1 MSQDFTITVITGA
14 TCSGKTSLS
23 IDLAKKIN
31 AEIICADSRSVYK
44 GLDIVSAKPKK
55 EEMQGVKHHLLDII
69 TPDCD
74 FSAGDFAKEAQR
86 TIEQIKKEGKNV
98 IVTGGTWFYI
108 KSLLDDKKLP
118 QVGINKK
125 LREELNP
132 KTPDELWDML
142 YKLDSTRAQQI
153 HKNNKDKVIRSIE
166 MCIGLNMPI
175 SEYVR
180 EDKKQYRSKWF
191 MPKIE
196 REELYQRINKRVD
209 IMLDEGL
216 YDEWQKNK
224 TLYPNSKVLENTIGY
239 REFFELERGEYKN
252 FDEAVDKIKQ
262 RTRNFAKRQLTY
274 FRSNKDIKSIGGIG
288 EILF

>member
-1 MSQDFTITVITGA
+1 MITGA

-175 SEYVR
+175 SEYIR
-180 EDKKQYRSKWF
+180 EDKEQYDTKWF

-209 IMLDEGL
+209 IMVDEGL

-252 FDEAVDKIKQ
+252 LNEAVDKIKQ

-274 FRSNKDIKSIGGIG
+274 FRSNKDIKSIGSIG
-288 EILF
+288 EII

>member
-1 MSQDFTITVITGA
+1 MITGA

-31 AEIICADSRSVYK
+31 AEIICADSRSVYR

-55 EEMQGVKHHLLDII
+55 EEMQGVKHHLLDIV

-180 EDKKQYRSKWF
+180 EDKEQYDTKWF

-209 IMLDEGL
+209 IMVDEGL

-274 FRSNKDIKSIGGIG
+274 FRSNKEIKSIGSIG

>member
-1 MSQDFTITVITGA
+1 MITGA

-31 AEIICADSRSVYK
+31 AEIICADSRSVYR

-55 EEMQGVKHHLLDII
+55 EEMQGVKHHLLDIV

-98 IVTGGTWFYI
+98 IVAGGTWFYI

-175 SEYVR
+175 SEYIR
-180 EDKKQYRSKWF
+180 EDKEQYDTKWF

-209 IMLDEGL
+209 IMVDEGL

-252 FDEAVDKIKQ
+252 LNEAVDKIKQ

-274 FRSNKDIKSIGGIG
+274 FRSNKDIKSIGSIG
-288 EILF
+288 EII

>member
-1 MSQDFTITVITGA
+1 MITGA

-55 EEMQGVKHHLLDII
+55 EEMQGVKHHLLDIV

-175 SEYVR
+175 SEI
-180 EDKKQYRSKWF
+180 KTT
-191 MPKIE
+191 KIKSSAQL
-196 REELYQRINKRVD
+196 RCVSGLICLYQSI
-209 IMLDEGL
+209 LG
-216 YDEWQKNK
+216 
-224 TLYPNSKVLENTIGY
+224 
-239 REFFELERGEYKN
+239 
-252 FDEAVDKIKQ
+252 KIK
-262 RTRNFAKRQLTY
+262 
-274 FRSNKDIKSIGGIG
+274 SNTTQNGSCQKSSGKNCIK
-288 EILF
+288 E

>member
-1 MSQDFTITVITGA
+1 MITGA

-31 AEIICADSRSVYK
+31 AEIICADSRSVYR

-55 EEMQGVKHHLLDII
+55 EEMQGVKHHLLDIV

-175 SEYVR
+175 SEYIR
-180 EDKKQYRSKWF
+180 EDKEQYDTKWF

-209 IMLDEGL
+209 IMVDEGL

-252 FDEAVDKIKQ
+252 LNEAVDKIKQ

-274 FRSNKDIKSIGGIG
+274 FRSNKDIKSIGSIG
-288 EILF
+288 EII

>member
-1 MSQDFTITVITGA
+1 MITGA

-175 SEYVR
+175 SEYIR
-180 EDKKQYRSKWF
+180 EDKEQYDTKWF

-209 IMLDEGL
+209 IMVGEGL
-216 YDEWQKNK
+216 YDEWQKIK

>member
-55 EEMQGVKHHLLDII
+55 EEMQGVKHHLLDIV

-98 IVTGGTWFYI
+98 IVAGGTWFYI

-175 SEYVR
+175 SEYIR
-180 EDKKQYRSKWF
+180 EDKEQYDTKWF

-209 IMLDEGL
+209 IMVGEGL
-216 YDEWQKNK
+216 YDEWQKIK

-239 REFFELERGEYKN
+239 REFFELERGEYKSFN
-252 FDEAVDKIKQ
+252 EAVDKIKQ

>member
-1 MSQDFTITVITGA
+1 MITGA

-55 EEMQGVKHHLLDII
+55 EEMQGVKHHLLDIV

-180 EDKKQYRSKWF
+180 EDKEQYDTKWF

-209 IMLDEGL
+209 IMVGEGL

-224 TLYPNSKVLENTIGY
+224 TLYPSSKVLENTIGY

>member
-1 MSQDFTITVITGA
+1 MITGA

-31 AEIICADSRSVYK
+31 AEIICADSRSVYR

-55 EEMQGVKHHLLDII
+55 EEMQGVKHHLLDIV

-125 LREELNP
+125 LREELNL
-132 KTPDELWDML
+132 KTPDELWEML

-180 EDKKQYRSKWF
+180 EDKEQYDTKWF

-209 IMLDEGL
+209 IMVDEGL

-252 FDEAVDKIKQ
+252 LNEAVDKIKQ

-274 FRSNKDIKSIGGIG
+274 FRSNKEIKSIGSIG

>member
-1 MSQDFTITVITGA
+1 MITGA

-55 EEMQGVKHHLLDII
+55 EEMQGVRHHLLDIV

-86 TIEQIKKEGKNV
+86 TIEQIKKDGKNV
-98 IVTGGTWFYI
+98 IVAGGTWFYI

-125 LREELNP
+125 LRSELNP
-132 KTPDELWDML
+132 KTPDELWGML
-142 YKLDSTRAQQI
+142 YKLDSTRAKQI

-175 SEYVR
+175 SEYIR

-252 FDEAVDKIKQ
+252 LNEAVDKIKQ

-274 FRSNKDIKSIGGIG
+274 FRSNKEIKSIGDIG
-288 EILF
+288 EII

>member
-175 SEYVR
+175 SEYIR
-180 EDKKQYRSKWF
+180 EDKEQYDTKWF

-209 IMLDEGL
+209 IMVGEGL
-216 YDEWQKNK
+216 YDEWQKIK

>member
-55 EEMQGVKHHLLDII
+55 EEMQGAKHHLLDIV

-98 IVTGGTWFYI
+98 IVAGGTWFYI

-175 SEYVR
+175 SEYIR
-180 EDKKQYRSKWF
+180 EDKEQYDTKWF

-209 IMLDEGL
+209 IMVGEGL

>member
-1 MSQDFTITVITGA
+1 MITGA

-86 TIEQIKKEGKNV
+86 TIEQIKKDGKNV
-98 IVTGGTWFYI
+98 IVAGGTWFYI

-125 LREELNP
+125 LRSELNP

-142 YKLDSTRAQQI
+142 YKLDSARAKQI

-274 FRSNKDIKSIGGIG
+274 FRSNKEIKSIGGIG
-288 EILF
+288 EII

>member
-132 KTPDELWDML
+132 KTPDELWEIL

-175 SEYVR
+175 SEYIR
-180 EDKKQYRSKWF
+180 EDKEQYDTKWF

-209 IMLDEGL
+209 IMVGEGL
-216 YDEWQKNK
+216 YDEWQKIK

>member
-1 MSQDFTITVITGA
+1 MITGA

-132 KTPDELWDML
+132 KTPDELWEIL

-175 SEYVR
+175 SEYIR
-180 EDKKQYRSKWF
+180 EDKEQYDTKWF

-209 IMLDEGL
+209 IMVGEGL
-216 YDEWQKNK
+216 YDEWQKIK

>member
-1 MSQDFTITVITGA
+1 MITGA

-31 AEIICADSRSVYK
+31 AEIICADSRSVYR

-175 SEYVR
+175 SEYIR
-180 EDKKQYRSKWF
+180 EDKEQYDTKWF

-209 IMLDEGL
+209 IMAGEGL

-274 FRSNKDIKSIGGIG
+274 FRSNKDIKSIGDIG
-288 EILF
+288 EII

>member
-1 MSQDFTITVITGA
+1 MITGA

-132 KTPDELWDML
+132 KTPDELWEML

-180 EDKKQYRSKWF
+180 EDKEQYDTKWF

-209 IMLDEGL
+209 IMVGEGL

-224 TLYPNSKVLENTIGY
+224 TLYPK
-239 REFFELERGEYKN
+239 FFELERGEYKN

-288 EILF
+288 EII

>member
-1 MSQDFTITVITGA
+1 MITGA

-31 AEIICADSRSVYK
+31 AEIICADSRSVYR

-98 IVTGGTWFYI
+98 IVAGGTWFYI

-175 SEYVR
+175 SEYIR
-180 EDKKQYRSKWF
+180 EDKEQYDTKWF

-209 IMLDEGL
+209 IMVGEGL

-252 FDEAVDKIKQ
+252 LNEAVDKIKQ

-288 EILF
+288 EIN

>member
-1 MSQDFTITVITGA
+1 MITGA

-74 FSAGDFAKEAQR
+74 FSAGDFAKKAQQ

-98 IVTGGTWFYI
+98 IVAGGTWFYI

-132 KTPDELWDML
+132 KTPDELWKML
-142 YKLDSTRAQQI
+142 YKLDSARAQQI

-175 SEYVR
+175 SEYIR
-180 EDKKQYRSKWF
+180 EDKEQYDTKWF

-196 REELYQRINKRVD
+196 RDELYQRINKRVD
-209 IMLDEGL
+209 IMLGEGL

-252 FDEAVDKIKQ
+252 LNEAADKIKQ

-288 EILF
+288 EII

>member
-1 MSQDFTITVITGA
+1 MITGA

-55 EEMQGVKHHLLDII
+55 EEMQGVKHHLLDIV

-132 KTPDELWDML
+132 KTPDELWEML

-175 SEYVR
+175 SEYIR
-180 EDKKQYRSKWF
+180 EDKEQYDTKWF

-209 IMLDEGL
+209 IMVGEGL

-288 EILF
+288 EII

>member
-55 EEMQGVKHHLLDII
+55 EEMQGVKHHLLDIV

-74 FSAGDFAKEAQR
+74 FSAGDFAKEAQQ

-125 LREELNP
+125 LREELNL
-132 KTPDELWDML
+132 KTPDELWEML

-180 EDKKQYRSKWF
+180 EDKEQYGAKWF

-209 IMLDEGL
+209 IMVGEGL

-224 TLYPNSKVLENTIGY
+224 TLYPSSKVLENTIGY

-288 EILF
+288 EII